1 MISKQ
6 VLLKTVYFYI
16 IPYMVLL
23 MAMLGFMYLYPKPEL
38 HLLLNSHHSSI
49 QELQRVGRMALV
61 CAGPAAPV
69 VEEDQ
74 DHHLLCHV

>member
-38 HLLLNSHHSSI
+38 HLLLNSHHSS
-49 QELQRVGRMALV
+49 